1 MARLEGQPISFI
13 PHKPRETMFRPDGTI
28 VDTTTEELHPTPDV
42 HVSRAAFSESDH
54 VIVAM
59 EEGVPV
65 VFAAAS
71 EESGVTLLERPNAAV
86 AAAHWNR
93 GGDGHDTMVL
103 FSMGANIGAAR
114 RRASS
119 IKSRRATERD
129 AIARLIAI
137 QGSATG
143 SQMANEAARVRDEEQ
158 YGKKV
163 SIDVSI
169 IEPDGTRTRLRSEGR
184 KDRTNVLVV
193 NKKNKQDLKKEADV
207 IDLAKV
213 RKEKA
218 VEQKESEMPEDALV
232 EEVYEDPAKLK
243 EQELREKRLVTI
255 RKELTSLEQAA

>member
-1 MARLEGQPISFI
+1 MGRLEGQPISFT

-28 VDTTTEELHPTPDV
+28 VDTTIEELHPTPDV
-42 HVSRAAFSESDH
+42 HVSRAALSESDH

-86 AAAHWNR
+86 AAAHWDR
-93 GGDGHDTMVL
+93 GGDGHDTLVL

-129 AIARLIAI
+129 AIARLIAV

-143 SQMANEAARVRDEEQ
+143 SQMAKEAARVRDEEQ
-158 YGKKV
+158 NGKKV
-163 SIDVSI
+163 RIDVSI
-169 IEPDGTRTRLRSEGR
+169 IEPDGTRTRLRREGR
-184 KDRTNVLVV
+184 KDKTNVI
-193 NKKNKQDLKKEADV
+193 N
-207 IDLAKV
+207 IDKV
-213 RKEKA
+213 RTEKA
-218 VEQKESEMPEDALV
+218 VKQKESEMPNDALV
-232 EEVYEDPAKLK
+232 EEVVEDPATLNK
-243 EQELREKRLVTI
+243 QELREKRLVTI
-255 RKELTSLEQAA
+255 REELASLEAAA